1 MIEEGL
7 YLQCTSYATVF
18 NFEKAVG
25 GAGGRGYGC
34 GAWLRMR
41 GVANESAER

>member
-7 YLQCTSYATVF
+7 HVQSTSYTAVF
-18 NFEKAVG
+18 NSVKAVG
-25 GAGGRGYGC
+25 GAGGRGHGC